1 MWKITASQMREMG
14 KALQQRFELGAVD
27 YLRTNFA
34 DWSELKPDAELFNLI
49 RLAIN
54 RARTYGIT
62 IEADVLRYLDYMVIY
77 SQEFDTEPA
86 TSWAG
91 EILRAQEL
99 SGTEKMDRI
108 DAYDEFVMNRKD

>member
-14 KALQQRFELGAVD
+14 RVMQQRFELGAMD

-34 DWSELKPDAELFNLI
+34 DWSKSKSDAELLGFI
-49 RLAIN
+49 RLGIN
-54 RARTYGIT
+54 RARVHGVTT
-62 IEADVLRYLDYMVIY
+62 EADVLRYLDYMVIY
-77 SQEFDTEPA
+77 GQEFDTEPA

-91 EILRAQEL
+91 EILCSQEL

-108 DAYDEFVMNRKD
+108 DSYDQFVMNRNA